1 MKRSTRFVFSQ
12 PKHSLVLC
20 YSEKLIEY
28 LLTVLQVFL
37 LPDYCTLGEPDKM
50 PHARISGSVHSPTV
64 GVMIDMG
71 NPLLNRTVDGFL
83 KIGTVGASRVIA
95 EETYGALS
103 KGSVS
108 KHDLEHTLKKM
119 GKEGLKWGAVAGV
132 YTGIEYGVE
141 RIRGRRDWTNALI
154 SGAVTGAAMS
164 FSDKHYSR
172 DKMIK
177 DAITGGAI
185 ATAAEF
191 IRYLT

>member
-1 MKRSTRFVFSQ
+1 
-12 PKHSLVLC
+12 VLC
-20 YSEKLIEY
+20 YSEKLIED
-28 LLTVLQVFL
+28 LVTVLQVFV
-37 LPDYCTLGEPDKM
+37 LPNYCTSGEPDKM
-50 PHARISGSVHSPTV
+50 PHGRISANVHSPTV

-71 NPLLNRTVDGFL
+71 NPLLNRTLDGFL
-83 KIGTVGASRVIA
+83 KIGTVGASRVVV

-103 KGSVS
+103 KGKVT

-119 GKEGLKWGAVAGV
+119 GKEGFMWGAVAGV
-132 YTGIEYGVE
+132 YTGVEYGVE

>member
-1 MKRSTRFVFSQ
+1 
-12 PKHSLVLC
+12 VLC
-20 YSEKLIEY
+20 YSEKLIED
-28 LLTVLQVFL
+28 LFTVLQVFV
-37 LPDYCTLGEPDKM
+37 LPNYCTSGEPDKM
-50 PHARISGSVHSPTV
+50 PHGRISANVHSPTV

-71 NPLLNRTVDGFL
+71 NPLLNRTLDGFL
-83 KIGTVGASRVIA
+83 KIGTVGASRVVV

-103 KGSVS
+103 KGRVT
-108 KHDLEHTLKKM
+108 KHDLEHTFKKM
-119 GKEGLKWGAVAGV
+119 GKEGFKWGAVAGV
-132 YTGIEYGVE
+132 YTGVEYGVE
-141 RIRGRRDWTNALI
+141 RIRGRRDWMNALI

-164 FSDKHYSR
+164 FSDNHYSR

>member
-1 MKRSTRFVFSQ
+1 
-12 PKHSLVLC
+12 
-20 YSEKLIEY
+20 
-28 LLTVLQVFL
+28 
-37 LPDYCTLGEPDKM
+37 M
-50 PHARISGSVHSPTV
+50 PHGRVSASLHSPTV

-83 KIGTVGASRVIA
+83 KIGTVGASRVVA
-95 EETYGALS
+95 EETYGCLS
-103 KGSVS
+103 KGGVT

-119 GKEGLKWGAVAGV
+119 GKEGFHWGAVAGV
-132 YTGIEYGVE
+132 YTGLEYGAE
-141 RIRGRRDWTNALI
+141 RVRGKRDWKNALI
-154 SGAVTGAAMS
+154 SGALTGAVLS
-164 FSDKHYSR
+164 FSDKQYSR